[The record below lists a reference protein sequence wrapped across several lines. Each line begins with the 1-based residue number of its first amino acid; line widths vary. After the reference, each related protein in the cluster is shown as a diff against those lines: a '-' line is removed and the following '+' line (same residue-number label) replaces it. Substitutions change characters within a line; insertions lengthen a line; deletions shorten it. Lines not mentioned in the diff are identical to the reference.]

1 MLICGNCLYILDIN
15 PDRDQPWFRISLV
28 DWDEYFL
35 LCLLHHTFS
44 SWKVM
49 MNFPSFSW
57 SEEGNLAHRMILV
70 RVWYLVEVIL
80 IYPIREDSDVPGFS
94 EEGPEQQLRSYYGW
108 KGYGLDT
115 FPFFFHLDATFLLHT
130 TLFPGIVSCPCPT
143 SPPLLCVIGKGELW
157 KESENVSSTT
167 ICKFHH
173 YLPVWIWMMYFIAL
187 NLSSIICRTG
197 KNKLFFK
204 VWLKI

>member
-35 LCLLHHTFS
+35 LCLLHQTFS

-80 IYPIREDSDVPGFS
+80 IYPIRDDSDVPEFS
-94 EEGPEQQLRSYYGW
+94 EEGPEQHLRSYYGW
-108 KGYGLDT
+108 KGCGLDT
-115 FPFFFHLDATFLLHT
+115 FPFFFHLDATFLLYT
-130 TLFPGIVSCPCPT
+130 TLLSWNCILPLPHFSTLVVCYRERRTLKGIRKCEFYYYLQISPLSPCVNLNNVLYCPEPQ
-143 SPPLLCVIGKGELW
+143 
-157 KESENVSSTT
+157 
-167 ICKFHH
+167 FH
-173 YLPVWIWMMYFIAL
+173 YL
-187 NLSSIICRTG
+187 
-197 KNKLFFK
+197 
-204 VWLKI
+204 